1 MADSPLNNSWPSF
14 SKLWMKRWSFKRG
27 SECKPCS
34 TLQPRVSVSEA
45 SSLSSSL
52 SPASVAKDVFFNSAT
67 EEKDGESDYEN
78 PSLDE
83 DVDSSVEDLLG
94 LSCSFIDSNYY
105 KDHQGVHSVSAA
117 TETSPPTLGFPSR
130 YRDSPQHSSQL
141 HPNPHPYSYPYQETE
156 NKSIPH
162 HTIVVT
168 QFNPNLLQSG
178 SAMDGY
184 NSESVDP
191 VDPVGVV
198 NTMVNLN
205 GPGGQGDMMDSD
217 RESFPIL
224 IRSMST
230 SRRHSLG
237 MPMSPIDLGR
247 RLSLD
252 AIDSDGERDDSL
264 LSPSHQQAFIYPG
277 CPEQEVEESDGTD
290 LSRSEAKE
298 TETEECSRSGRTY
311 SRAEILA
318 TDERVHVAH
327 VSRVVET
334 SKRAAGEELD
344 PEEPNLHTAE
354 GQTHIARQ
362 RTTRPEGKETGSS
375 VTWYEFLS
383 NENEEEED
391 RTEKV
396 EKGTKVKRTLSS
408 LRSRMTGSFNKDKQ
422 GKNREKEQQKG
433 KEREPKEKEKLHH
446 SSSSG
451 HNLVPGSFSS
461 CATCSLCSKALQKK
475 HGLQC
480 LNCAVNVHK
489 SCRTLLA
496 ECNSSKNKKDSLHK
510 TSTTASL
517 NLALS
522 DRDQSSSA
530 LDCPPGSP
538 RIPGMTLTPRGPSAQ
553 PASAAFNSSSSSH
566 TAAASLN
573 HSHNHSHNS
582 HTGSLSGDMD
592 EPDSLRFGVKRLNE
606 DAVSLAPSTTDSI
619 VVEDAYYS
627 AFRADLESDAQDLEV
642 ESWSLAV
649 DQQYLKKYT
658 KEMVKRQDVIYELMQ
673 TEMHHVRTLKIM
685 LRVYMRELKEH
696 LQMDELFPRLES
708 LLELHTNFLSR
719 LKERRRDSMQPGSDR
734 NYNIQRLADILTTQ
748 FSGEKGDRM
757 KENYG
762 DFCSHHTEAVNYY
775 KEQLHNNRKFQSLI
789 RKVNNLSVVRRLGVT
804 ECILLVTQRITKYPV
819 LVERIVQNTEVGT
832 EEHEELTRS
841 LGLIKDC
848 IVQVDALV
856 NLHEKASRLRDI
868 AHKMEPKSLGKIK
881 DGRVFHR
888 EDLAQGR
895 RRLLHEGTA
904 NHKAASGRLKD
915 VLAVLLSDVLLLLQ
929 EKDQRYVFSTVDNK
943 PSVISLQKLIVREVA
958 HEEKA
963 MFLICASSNEPEM
976 YEIHTASKEERNSW
990 MTHIRQAVE
999 SCPHTEERLFSEQE
1013 EARAARFNE
1022 FQERLSQKD
1031 TQIVTILTEKLQL
1044 FSDMCLVSGHG
1055 DTTFRSHLM
1064 LRGDASD
1071 LHQGETLLK
1080 GTITDVESLQNLLL
1094 SGVREPASRL
1104 EEGSGSGAL
1113 PRRADTFGGYDSRPI
1128 ILNKK
1133 GIVKKKN
1140 HSGGDIARDGTQKGC
1155 SDPQLTKIQASQ
1167 TLEQPQADEE
1177 EEASPATWN
1186 PIWSNTF
1193 PEAEFFDRVL
1203 MLSQRLY
1210 SLQAIVA
1217 KQDSH
1222 IELQRASLT
1231 ERASFPGRHRGNV
1244 LLEQEKQRT
1253 LALQREELATFH
1265 KLQSQHRQE
1274 QARWE
1279 RERDRHQLQAEAM
1292 EGMLRQ
1298 REEDCRRLEEKLAEE
1313 REDLERQREMYQQD
1327 LERLRES
1334 TRTVEKEKERL
1345 EQQRKIKRKT
1355 IEVMPFSSSLN
1366 GDLLLG
1372 VGSSGSVG
1380 SDLTLPQKVL
1390 VRHSPSVAPA
1400 DYLERP
1406 EVLARGQS
1414 ANATALPVKKEVP
1427 LHLCS
1432 TTNQQHKQVG
1442 VQQQIPT
1449 KLAALSSKSS
1459 KSAKATHRTDS
1470 TASLDMKQMLPMK
1483 LSAREDGS
1491 LKAKRSISPN
1501 QQLPHTL
1508 VHSQSMH
1515 LTVSLSPPD
1524 RGPENQPASLQKPPS
1539 QASNPLHIQPQA
1551 PNPLHTKS
1559 PNPSPAQAPVHGH
1572 SLPPPCRISEDVIFF

>member
-1 MADSPLNNSWPSF
+1 
-14 SKLWMKRWSFKRG
+14 
-27 SECKPCS
+27 
-34 TLQPRVSVSEA
+34 
-45 SSLSSSL
+45 
-52 SPASVAKDVFFNSAT
+52 
-67 EEKDGESDYEN
+67 
-78 PSLDE
+78 
-83 DVDSSVEDLLG
+83 
-94 LSCSFIDSNYY
+94 
-105 KDHQGVHSVSAA
+105 
-117 TETSPPTLGFPSR
+117 
-130 YRDSPQHSSQL
+130 
-141 HPNPHPYSYPYQETE
+141 
-156 NKSIPH
+156 
-162 HTIVVT
+162 
-168 QFNPNLLQSG
+168 
-178 SAMDGY
+178 MDGY

-198 NTMVNLN
+198 STMVNLN

-264 LSPSHQQAFIYPG
+264 LRSSHLQAFIYPG

-298 TETEECSRSGRTY
+298 TETEEYSRSGRTY
-311 SRAEILA
+311 SRTEILA
-318 TDERVHVAH
+318 TDEHIHVAH
-327 VSRVVET
+327 VSHVVET

-354 GQTHIARQ
+354 GQTHMLMIQKVLQELKQYHGARQ

-422 GKNREKEQQKG
+422 D
-433 KEREPKEKEKLHH
+433 
-446 SSSSG
+446 
-451 HNLVPGSFSS
+451 
-461 CATCSLCSKALQKK
+461 
-475 HGLQC
+475 
-480 LNCAVNVHK
+480 CAVNVHK

-496 ECNSSKNKKDSLHK
+496 ECNSSKNKKDSLHR
-510 TSTTASL
+510 TSTTASP
-517 NLALS
+517 NLALR

-530 LDCPPGSP
+530 LDCPSGSP

-573 HSHNHSHNS
+573 HSHNS

-592 EPDSLRFGVKRLNE
+592 EPDSLRSGLRRFNE

-649 DQQYLKKYT
+649 DQHYLKKYT
-658 KEMVKRQDVIYELMQ
+658 KETVKRQDVIYELMQ

-708 LLELHTNFLSR
+708 LLELHTSFLSR
-719 LKERRRDSMQPGSDR
+719 LKERRRDSTQPGSDR

-762 DFCSHHTEAVNYY
+762 DFCSHHTEAVSYY
-775 KEQLHNNRKFQSLI
+775 KEQLHNNKKFQNLI

-841 LGLIKDC
+841 LSLIKDC
-848 IVQVDALV
+848 IVQVDAMV

-888 EDLAQGR
+888 EDLSQGR

-915 VLAVLLSDVLLLLQ
+915 IVAVLLSDVLLLLQ
-929 EKDQRYVFSTVDNK
+929 DKDQRYVFSTVDNK

-958 HEEKA
+958 HEERA

-1022 FQERLSQKD
+1022 FQERLRQKD
-1031 TQIVTILTEKLQL
+1031 SQIVTLLTEKLQL
-1044 FSDMCLVSGHG
+1044 FSDMCLVSGHE
-1055 DTTFRSHLM
+1055 DTSFRSRLM

-1128 ILNKK
+1128 ILNKS
-1133 GIVKKKN
+1133 IVKKKN
-1140 HSGGDIARDGTQKGC
+1140 HSGGDRARDETQKGC

-1167 TLEQPQADEE
+1167 TLEQPQADDDE
-1177 EEASPATWN
+1177 EEASPATWS

-1210 SLQAIVA
+1210 SLQAIIA

-1253 LALQREELATFH
+1253 LALQREELASFH

-1279 RERDRHQLQAEAM
+1279 RERERHRLQAEVT

-1298 REEDCRRLEEKLAEE
+1298 REDDCRRLEEKLAEE
-1313 REDLERQREMYQQD
+1313 REDLERQRETYQQD

-1355 IEVMPFSSSLN
+1355 IEVMPFSGSLN

-1372 VGSSGSVG
+1372 VGSSCSVG
-1380 SDLTLPQKVL
+1380 SDLSLPQKAL
-1390 VRHSPSVAPA
+1390 VRSSPSVAPA

-1483 LSAREDGS
+1483 LSAKEDGT

-1515 LTVSLSPPD
+1515 LTVSSSLPD
-1524 RGPENQPASLQKPPS
+1524 RGPENQPAGLQKPPS
-1539 QASNPLHIQPQA
+1539 QASNPLHIHTQPQA
-1551 PNPLHTKS
+1551 PNPLHTQS
-1559 PNPSPAQAPVHGH
+1559 PNPPPAQAPVHSH
-1572 SLPPPCRISEDVIFF
+1572 SLPPPCRIPEDVIFF

>member
-27 SECKPCS
+27 SEGKPCS
-34 TLQPRVSVSEA
+34 TLPPCVSASEA
-45 SSLSSSL
+45 SSLSS
-52 SPASVAKDVFFNSAT
+52 SPASVAKDVFFNT
-67 EEKDGESDYEN
+67 EEKDDESDYEN

-117 TETSPPTLGFPSR
+117 PETSPSTLGFPSR

-141 HPNPHPYSYPYQETE
+141 HPNPHPYPYPYQETE

-191 VDPVGVV
+191 VGVV
-198 NTMVNLN
+198 TTMVNLN

-252 AIDSDGERDDSL
+252 AVDSDGERDDSL
-264 LSPSHQQAFIYPG
+264 LRPSHLQAFIYPE

-311 SRAEILA
+311 SRTEILA
-318 TDERVHVAH
+318 TDEHIHVAH
-327 VSRVVET
+327 VSHVVET

-362 RTTRPEGKETGSS
+362 RTTKPEGKETGSS

-383 NENEEEED
+383 NENEEEEE

-422 GKNREKEQQKG
+422 D
-433 KEREPKEKEKLHH
+433 
-446 SSSSG
+446 
-451 HNLVPGSFSS
+451 
-461 CATCSLCSKALQKK
+461 
-475 HGLQC
+475 
-480 LNCAVNVHK
+480 CAVNVHR

-496 ECNSSKNKKDSLHK
+496 ECNSSKNKKDSLHR
-510 TSTTASL
+510 TPTTVSP
-517 NLALS
+517 NLALR

-530 LDCPPGSP
+530 LDCPSGSP
-538 RIPGMTLTPRGPSAQ
+538 RIPGMTLTPRGPSVQ
-553 PASAAFNSSSSSH
+553 PALAAFNSSSSSH
-566 TAAASLN
+566 TAAASL
-573 HSHNHSHNS
+573 NHSHNS

-592 EPDSLRFGVKRLNE
+592 EPDSLRSGLKRFNE
-606 DAVSLAPSTTDSI
+606 DTVSLAPSTTDSI

-649 DQQYLKKYT
+649 DQHYLKKYT
-658 KEMVKRQDVIYELMQ
+658 KETVKRQDVIYELMQ

-708 LLELHTNFLSR
+708 LLELHTSFLSR
-719 LKERRRDSMQPGSDR
+719 LKERRRDSTQPGSDR

-762 DFCSHHTEAVNYY
+762 DFCSHHTEAVSYY
-775 KEQLHNNRKFQSLI
+775 KEQLHNNKKFQNLI

-841 LGLIKDC
+841 LSLIKDC
-848 IVQVDALV
+848 IVQVDAMV

-868 AHKMEPKSLGKIK
+868 AHKIEPKSLGRIK

-888 EDLAQGR
+888 EDLSQGR

-915 VLAVLLSDVLLLLQ
+915 IVAVLLSDVLLLLQ
-929 EKDQRYVFSTVDNK
+929 DKDQRYVFSTVDNK

-958 HEEKA
+958 HEERA

-1031 TQIVTILTEKLQL
+1031 SQIVTLLTEKLQL
-1044 FSDMCLVSGHG
+1044 FSDMCLVSGHE
-1055 DTTFRSHLM
+1055 DTTFRSRLM

-1094 SGVREPASRL
+1094 SGVREPVSRL

-1128 ILNKK
+1128 ILNKS
-1133 GIVKKKN
+1133 IVKKKN
-1140 HSGGDIARDGTQKGC
+1140 HSGGDRARDETQKGC

-1167 TLEQPQADEE
+1167 TLEQPQADDDEEE
-1177 EEASPATWN
+1177 EEASPATWS

-1210 SLQAIVA
+1210 SLQAIIA

-1253 LALQREELATFH
+1253 LALQREELASFH

-1279 RERDRHQLQAEAM
+1279 RERERHRLQAEVT
-1292 EGMLRQ
+1292 EGTLRQ
-1298 REEDCRRLEEKLAEE
+1298 REDDCRRLEEKLAEE
-1313 REDLERQREMYQQD
+1313 REDLERQRETYQQD

-1355 IEVMPFSSSLN
+1355 IEVMPFSGSLN

-1372 VGSSGSVG
+1372 MGSSCSVG
-1380 SDLTLPQKVL
+1380 SDLTLPQKAL
-1390 VRHSPSVAPA
+1390 VRSSPSVTPA

-1483 LSAREDGS
+1483 LSAKEDGT

-1508 VHSQSMH
+1508 VHSQSVH
-1515 LTVSLSPPD
+1515 LTVSSSLPD
-1524 RGPENQPASLQKPPS
+1524 RGPENQPAGLQKPPS
-1539 QASNPLHIQPQA
+1539 QASNPLHIHTQPQA
-1551 PNPLHTKS
+1551 PNPLHTQS
-1559 PNPSPAQAPVHGH
+1559 PNAPPAQAPVH
-1572 SLPPPCRISEDVIFF
+1572 SLPPPCRTPEDVIFF

>member
-52 SPASVAKDVFFNSAT
+52 SPASVAKDIFFNSAT

-354 GQTHIARQ
+354 GQTHMLMIQKVLQELKQYHGARQ

-422 GKNREKEQQKG
+422 D
-433 KEREPKEKEKLHH
+433 
-446 SSSSG
+446 
-451 HNLVPGSFSS
+451 
-461 CATCSLCSKALQKK
+461 
-475 HGLQC
+475 
-480 LNCAVNVHK
+480 CAVNVHK

-696 LQMDELFPRLES
+696 LQMGELFPRLES

>member
-34 TLQPRVSVSEA
+34 TLQPCVSVSEA

-52 SPASVAKDVFFNSAT
+52 SPASVVKDVFFNSAT

-83 DVDSSVEDLLG
+83 DVDSSVEDLLS

-105 KDHQGVHSVSAA
+105 KGHQGVHSVSAA

-422 GKNREKEQQKG
+422 D
-433 KEREPKEKEKLHH
+433 
-446 SSSSG
+446 
-451 HNLVPGSFSS
+451 
-461 CATCSLCSKALQKK
+461 
-475 HGLQC
+475 
-480 LNCAVNVHK
+480 CAVNVHK

-582 HTGSLSGDMD
+582 RTGSLSGDMD

-658 KEMVKRQDVIYELMQ
+658 KEMVKRQDVIYELIQ

-696 LQMDELFPRLES
+696 LQVDELFPRLES
-708 LLELHTNFLSR
+708 LLELHTDFLSR

-748 FSGEKGDRM
+748 FSGERGDRM

-804 ECILLVTQRITKYPV
+804 ECILLVTQRVTKYPV

-1055 DTTFRSHLM
+1055 DMTFRSHLM

-1313 REDLERQREMYQQD
+1313 REDLERQRETYQQD

-1355 IEVMPFSSSLN
+1355 IEVMPFTSSLN

-1559 PNPSPAQAPVHGH
+1559 PNPSPAQAPVHGP

>member
-1 MADSPLNNSWPSF
+1 M
-14 SKLWMKRWSFKRG
+14 
-27 SECKPCS
+27 
-34 TLQPRVSVSEA
+34 
-45 SSLSSSL
+45 SSSL
-52 SPASVAKDVFFNSAT
+52 SPASVAKDIFFNSAT

>member
-1 MADSPLNNSWPSF
+1 DF
-14 SKLWMKRWSFKRG
+14 
-27 SECKPCS
+27 
-34 TLQPRVSVSEA
+34 
-45 SSLSSSL
+45 SLSMFSVYATLDLCRSS
-52 SPASVAKDVFFNSAT
+52 F
-67 EEKDGESDYEN
+67 
-78 PSLDE
+78 
-83 DVDSSVEDLLG
+83 
-94 LSCSFIDSNYY
+94 
-105 KDHQGVHSVSAA
+105 
-117 TETSPPTLGFPSR
+117 R
-130 YRDSPQHSSQL
+130 
-141 HPNPHPYSYPYQETE
+141 
-156 NKSIPH
+156 
-162 HTIVVT
+162 
-168 QFNPNLLQSG
+168 
-178 SAMDGY
+178 
-184 NSESVDP
+184 
-191 VDPVGVV
+191 
-198 NTMVNLN
+198 
-205 GPGGQGDMMDSD
+205 
-217 RESFPIL
+217 
-224 IRSMST
+224 
-230 SRRHSLG
+230 
-237 MPMSPIDLGR
+237 
-247 RLSLD
+247 
-252 AIDSDGERDDSL
+252 
-264 LSPSHQQAFIYPG
+264 
-277 CPEQEVEESDGTD
+277 
-290 LSRSEAKE
+290 
-298 TETEECSRSGRTY
+298 
-311 SRAEILA
+311 
-318 TDERVHVAH
+318 
-327 VSRVVET
+327 
-334 SKRAAGEELD
+334 
-344 PEEPNLHTAE
+344 
-354 GQTHIARQ
+354 
-362 RTTRPEGKETGSS
+362 
-375 VTWYEFLS
+375 
-383 NENEEEED
+383 
-391 RTEKV
+391 
-396 EKGTKVKRTLSS
+396 
-408 LRSRMTGSFNKDKQ
+408 
-422 GKNREKEQQKG
+422 
-433 KEREPKEKEKLHH
+433 
-446 SSSSG
+446 
-451 HNLVPGSFSS
+451 
-461 CATCSLCSKALQKK
+461 
-475 HGLQC
+475 
-480 LNCAVNVHK
+480 
-489 SCRTLLA
+489 
-496 ECNSSKNKKDSLHK
+496 
-510 TSTTASL
+510 
-517 NLALS
+517 
-522 DRDQSSSA
+522 
-530 LDCPPGSP
+530 
-538 RIPGMTLTPRGPSAQ
+538 
-553 PASAAFNSSSSSH
+553 
-566 TAAASLN
+566 
-573 HSHNHSHNS
+573 
-582 HTGSLSGDMD
+582 SLSGDMD
-592 EPDSLRFGVKRLNE
+592 EPDSLRSGLKRFNE

-649 DQQYLKKYT
+649 DQHYLKKYT
-658 KEMVKRQDVIYELMQ
+658 KETVKRQDVIYELMQ

-708 LLELHTNFLSR
+708 LLELHTSFLSR
-719 LKERRRDSMQPGSDR
+719 LKERRRDSTQPGSDR

-762 DFCSHHTEAVNYY
+762 DFCSHHTEAVSYY
-775 KEQLHNNRKFQSLI
+775 KEQLHNNKKFQNLI

-841 LGLIKDC
+841 LSLIKDC
-848 IVQVDALV
+848 IVQVDAMV

-888 EDLAQGR
+888 EDLSQGR

-915 VLAVLLSDVLLLLQ
+915 IVAVLLSDVLLLLQ
-929 EKDQRYVFSTVDNK
+929 DKDQRYVFSTVDNK

-958 HEEKA
+958 HEERA

-1013 EARAARFNE
+1013 EARASRFNE

-1031 TQIVTILTEKLQL
+1031 SQIVTLLTEKLQL
-1044 FSDMCLVSGHG
+1044 FSDMCLVSGNE
-1055 DTTFRSHLM
+1055 DTTFRSRLM

-1140 HSGGDIARDGTQKGC
+1140 HSGGDRARDETQKGC

-1167 TLEQPQADEE
+1167 TLEQPQVGQIYKHT
-1177 EEASPATWN
+1177 PYTTVCN
-1186 PIWSNTF
+1186 CVCNG
-1193 PEAEFFDRVL
+1193 V
-1203 MLSQRLY
+1203 
-1210 SLQAIVA
+1210 
-1217 KQDSH
+1217 
-1222 IELQRASLT
+1222 
-1231 ERASFPGRHRGNV
+1231 
-1244 LLEQEKQRT
+1244 
-1253 LALQREELATFH
+1253 
-1265 KLQSQHRQE
+1265 
-1274 QARWE
+1274 ARWE
-1279 RERDRHQLQAEAM
+1279 RERERHRLQAEVT

-1298 REEDCRRLEEKLAEE
+1298 REDDCRRLEEKLAEE
-1313 REDLERQREMYQQD
+1313 REDLERQRETYQQD

-1355 IEVMPFSSSLN
+1355 IEVGMILN

-1372 VGSSGSVG
+1372 VGSSCSVG
-1380 SDLTLPQKVL
+1380 SDLTLPQKAL
-1390 VRHSPSVAPA
+1390 VRSSPSVAPA

-1406 EVLARGQS
+1406 ELLARGQS
-1414 ANATALPVKKEVP
+1414 ANATVLPVKKEVP

-1483 LSAREDGS
+1483 LSAKEDGT

-1508 VHSQSMH
+1508 VHSQSI
-1515 LTVSLSPPD
+1515 SPPA
-1524 RGPENQPASLQKPPS
+1524 RPPTPCTFTPSPRLLTPSIPRALTPLQHRPLS
-1539 QASNPLHIQPQA
+1539 TATACPLHA
-1551 PNPLHTKS
+1551 
-1559 PNPSPAQAPVHGH
+1559 G
-1572 SLPPPCRISEDVIFF
+1572 SLRM

>member
-1 MADSPLNNSWPSF
+1 MTWPPQSPDLNPI
-14 SKLWMKRWSFKRG
+14 
-27 SECKPCS
+27 E
-34 TLQPRVSVSEA
+34 
-45 SSLSSSL
+45 
-52 SPASVAKDVFFNSAT
+52 
-67 EEKDGESDYEN
+67 
-78 PSLDE
+78 
-83 DVDSSVEDLLG
+83 
-94 LSCSFIDSNYY
+94 
-105 KDHQGVHSVSAA
+105 
-117 TETSPPTLGFPSR
+117 
-130 YRDSPQHSSQL
+130 
-141 HPNPHPYSYPYQETE
+141 
-156 NKSIPH
+156 
-162 HTIVVT
+162 
-168 QFNPNLLQSG
+168 
-178 SAMDGY
+178 
-184 NSESVDP
+184 
-191 VDPVGVV
+191 
-198 NTMVNLN
+198 MVW
-205 GPGGQGDMMDSD
+205 D
-217 RESFPIL
+217 
-224 IRSMST
+224 
-230 SRRHSLG
+230 
-237 MPMSPIDLGR
+237 
-247 RLSLD
+247 
-252 AIDSDGERDDSL
+252 
-264 LSPSHQQAFIYPG
+264 
-277 CPEQEVEESDGTD
+277 
-290 LSRSEAKE
+290 
-298 TETEECSRSGRTY
+298 
-311 SRAEILA
+311 
-318 TDERVHVAH
+318 
-327 VSRVVET
+327 
-334 SKRAAGEELD
+334 ELD
-344 PEEPNLHTAE
+344 
-354 GQTHIARQ
+354 R
-362 RTTRPEGKETGSS
+362 R
-375 VTWYEFLS
+375 
-383 NENEEEED
+383 
-391 RTEKV
+391 
-396 EKGTKVKRTLSS
+396 
-408 LRSRMTGSFNKDKQ
+408 
-422 GKNREKEQQKG
+422 
-433 KEREPKEKEKLHH
+433 
-446 SSSSG
+446 
-451 HNLVPGSFSS
+451 
-461 CATCSLCSKALQKK
+461 
-475 HGLQC
+475 
-480 LNCAVNVHK
+480 
-489 SCRTLLA
+489 
-496 ECNSSKNKKDSLHK
+496 
-510 TSTTASL
+510 
-517 NLALS
+517 
-522 DRDQSSSA
+522 
-530 LDCPPGSP
+530 
-538 RIPGMTLTPRGPSAQ
+538 
-553 PASAAFNSSSSSH
+553 
-566 TAAASLN
+566 
-573 HSHNHSHNS
+573 
-582 HTGSLSGDMD
+582 
-592 EPDSLRFGVKRLNE
+592 
-606 DAVSLAPSTTDSI
+606 
-619 VVEDAYYS
+619 
-627 AFRADLESDAQDLEV
+627 V

-658 KEMVKRQDVIYELMQ
+658 KEMVKRQDVIYELIQ

-696 LQMDELFPRLES
+696 LQVDELFPRLES
-708 LLELHTNFLSR
+708 LLELHTDFLSR

-748 FSGEKGDRM
+748 FSGERGDRM

-804 ECILLVTQRITKYPV
+804 ECILLVTQRVTKYPV

-1055 DTTFRSHLM
+1055 DMTFRSHLM

-1167 TLEQPQADEE
+1167 TLEQPQVVDPHLSSLPPRALL
-1177 EEASPATWN
+1177 SP
-1186 PIWSNTF
+1186 PCSL
-1193 PEAEFFDRVL
+1193 PL
-1203 MLSQRLY
+1203 LSP
-1210 SLQAIVA
+1210 LQAIVA

-1313 REDLERQREMYQQD
+1313 REDLERQRETYQQD

-1355 IEVMPFSSSLN
+1355 IELTTITTTCSLN

-1508 VHSQSMH
+1508 VHSH
-1515 LTVSLSPPD
+1515 
-1524 RGPENQPASLQKPPS
+1524 

-1559 PNPSPAQAPVHGH
+1559 PNPSPAQAPVHGP

>member
-27 SECKPCS
+27 SEGKPCS
-34 TLQPRVSVSEA
+34 TLQPCVSASEA

-52 SPASVAKDVFFNSAT
+52 SPASVAKDVFFNIAT
-67 EEKDGESDYEN
+67 EEKDDESDYEN

-117 TETSPPTLGFPSR
+117 PETSPSTLGFPSR
-130 YRDSPQHSSQL
+130 YSDSPQHSSQL
-141 HPNPHPYSYPYQETE
+141 HPNPHPYPHPYPYPYQETE

-198 NTMVNLN
+198 STMVNLN

-264 LSPSHQQAFIYPG
+264 LRSSHLQAFIYPG

-298 TETEECSRSGRTY
+298 TETEEYSRSGRTY
-311 SRAEILA
+311 SRTEILA
-318 TDERVHVAH
+318 TDEHIHVAH
-327 VSRVVET
+327 VSHVVET

-354 GQTHIARQ
+354 GQTHMLMIQKVLQELKQYHGARQ

-422 GKNREKEQQKG
+422 D
-433 KEREPKEKEKLHH
+433 
-446 SSSSG
+446 
-451 HNLVPGSFSS
+451 
-461 CATCSLCSKALQKK
+461 
-475 HGLQC
+475 
-480 LNCAVNVHK
+480 CAVNVHK

-496 ECNSSKNKKDSLHK
+496 ECNSSKNKKDSLHR
-510 TSTTASL
+510 TSTTASP
-517 NLALS
+517 NLALR

-530 LDCPPGSP
+530 LDCPSGSP

-573 HSHNHSHNS
+573 HSHNS

-592 EPDSLRFGVKRLNE
+592 EPDSLRSGLRRFNE

-649 DQQYLKKYT
+649 DQHYLKKYT
-658 KEMVKRQDVIYELMQ
+658 KETVKRQDVIYELMQ

-708 LLELHTNFLSR
+708 LLELHTSFLSR
-719 LKERRRDSMQPGSDR
+719 LKERRRDSTQPGSDR

-762 DFCSHHTEAVNYY
+762 DFCSHHTEAVSYY
-775 KEQLHNNRKFQSLI
+775 KEQLHNNKKFQNLI

-841 LGLIKDC
+841 LSLIKDC
-848 IVQVDALV
+848 IVQVDAMV

-888 EDLAQGR
+888 EDLSQGR

-915 VLAVLLSDVLLLLQ
+915 IVAVLLSDVLLLLQ
-929 EKDQRYVFSTVDNK
+929 DKDQRYVFSTVDNK

-958 HEEKA
+958 HEERA

-1022 FQERLSQKD
+1022 FQERLRQKD
-1031 TQIVTILTEKLQL
+1031 SQIVTLLTEKLQL
-1044 FSDMCLVSGHG
+1044 FSDMCLVSGHE
-1055 DTTFRSHLM
+1055 DTSFRSRLM

-1128 ILNKK
+1128 ILNKS
-1133 GIVKKKN
+1133 IVKKKN
-1140 HSGGDIARDGTQKGC
+1140 HSGGDRARDETQKGC

-1167 TLEQPQADEE
+1167 TLEQPQ
-1177 EEASPATWN
+1177 
-1186 PIWSNTF
+1186 
-1193 PEAEFFDRVL
+1193 FFDRVL

-1210 SLQAIVA
+1210 SLQAIIA

-1253 LALQREELATFH
+1253 LALQREELASFH

-1279 RERDRHQLQAEAM
+1279 RERERHRLQAEVT

-1298 REEDCRRLEEKLAEE
+1298 REDDCRRLEEKLAEE
-1313 REDLERQREMYQQD
+1313 REDLERQRETYQQD

-1355 IEVMPFSSSLN
+1355 IEVMPFSGSLN

-1372 VGSSGSVG
+1372 VGSSCSVG
-1380 SDLTLPQKVL
+1380 SDLSLPQKAL
-1390 VRHSPSVAPA
+1390 VRSSPSVAPA

-1483 LSAREDGS
+1483 LSAKEDGT

-1515 LTVSLSPPD
+1515 LTVSSSLPD
-1524 RGPENQPASLQKPPS
+1524 RGPENQPAGLQKPPS
-1539 QASNPLHIQPQA
+1539 QASNPLHIHTQPQA
-1551 PNPLHTKS
+1551 PNPLHTQS
-1559 PNPSPAQAPVHGH
+1559 PNPPPAQAPVHSH
-1572 SLPPPCRISEDVIFF
+1572 SLPPPCRIPEDVIFF

>member
-1 MADSPLNNSWPSF
+1 
-14 SKLWMKRWSFKRG
+14 
-27 SECKPCS
+27 
-34 TLQPRVSVSEA
+34 
-45 SSLSSSL
+45 
-52 SPASVAKDVFFNSAT
+52 
-67 EEKDGESDYEN
+67 
-78 PSLDE
+78 
-83 DVDSSVEDLLG
+83 
-94 LSCSFIDSNYY
+94 
-105 KDHQGVHSVSAA
+105 
-117 TETSPPTLGFPSR
+117 
-130 YRDSPQHSSQL
+130 
-141 HPNPHPYSYPYQETE
+141 
-156 NKSIPH
+156 
-162 HTIVVT
+162 
-168 QFNPNLLQSG
+168 
-178 SAMDGY
+178 MDGY

-191 VDPVGVV
+191 VGVV
-198 NTMVNLN
+198 STMVNLN

-252 AIDSDGERDDSL
+252 SIDSDGERDDSL
-264 LSPSHQQAFIYPG
+264 LRPSHLQAFIYPG
-277 CPEQEVEESDGTD
+277 CLEQEVEESDGTD

-298 TETEECSRSGRTY
+298 TETEEGSRSGRTY
-311 SRAEILA
+311 SRTEILA

-344 PEEPNLHTAE
+344 PEEANLHTAE
-354 GQTHIARQ
+354 GQSHIARQ

-408 LRSRMTGSFNKDKQ
+408 LRNRMTGSFNKDK

-480 LNCAVNVHK
+480 LNCAVNVHR

-496 ECNSSKNKKDSLHK
+496 ECNSSKNKKDSLHR
-510 TSTTASL
+510 TSTTASP
-517 NLALS
+517 NLALR

-530 LDCPPGSP
+530 LDCPFGTP

-553 PASAAFNSSSSSH
+553 PASAFNSSSSSH

-573 HSHNHSHNS
+573 HSHNSR
-582 HTGSLSGDMD
+582 TGSLSGDMD
-592 EPDSLRFGVKRLNE
+592 EPDSLRFAVKRFNE
-606 DAVSLAPSTTDSI
+606 DAVSLAPSTTESI

-719 LKERRRDSMQPGSDR
+719 LKERRRDSTQPGSDR

-748 FSGEKGDRM
+748 FSGEKGDRL

-775 KEQLHNNRKFQSLI
+775 KEQLHNNKKFQNLI

-915 VLAVLLSDVLLLLQ
+915 IVAVLLSDVLLLLQ

-958 HEEKA
+958 HEERA

-1022 FQERLSQKD
+1022 FQECLSQKD
-1031 TQIVTILTEKLQL
+1031 AQIVTFLTEKLQL
-1044 FSDMCLVSGHG
+1044 FSDMCLVSGHE
-1055 DTTFRSHLM
+1055 DTTFRSRLM

-1071 LHQGETLLK
+1071 LHLGETLLK

-1128 ILNKK
+1128 ILNKS
-1133 GIVKKKN
+1133 IVKKKK
-1140 HSGGDIARDGTQKGC
+1140 HSGGGMARDGTQKGC
-1155 SDPQLTKIQASQ
+1155 SDPQLTKIRASQ
-1167 TLEQPQADEE
+1167 TLEQPQADDDEE

-1210 SLQAIVA
+1210 SLQAIIA

-1253 LALQREELATFH
+1253 LALQREELASFH

-1279 RERDRHQLQAEAM
+1279 RERERHRLQAEAM

-1313 REDLERQREMYQQD
+1313 REDLERQRETYQQD

-1355 IEVMPFSSSLN
+1355 IEVMPFSGSLN

-1380 SDLTLPQKVL
+1380 SDLSVPQKAL
-1390 VRHSPSVAPA
+1390 VRSSPSVAPA

-1449 KLAALSSKSS
+1449 KLAALSSKNS

-1483 LSAREDGS
+1483 LSAREDGT

-1524 RGPENQPASLQKPPS
+1524 RGPENQPAGLQKPSS
-1539 QASNPLHIQPQA
+1539 QASNPLHIHTQPQA
-1551 PNPLHTKS
+1551 PNPLHTQS
-1559 PNPSPAQAPVHGH
+1559 PNPPPAQAPVHGH
-1572 SLPPPCRISEDVIFF
+1572 SLPPPDRIPEDVIFF

>member
-1 MADSPLNNSWPSF
+1 GGDLWRSSF
-14 SKLWMKRWSFKRG
+14 R
-27 SECKPCS
+27 
-34 TLQPRVSVSEA
+34 
-45 SSLSSSL
+45 
-52 SPASVAKDVFFNSAT
+52 
-67 EEKDGESDYEN
+67 
-78 PSLDE
+78 
-83 DVDSSVEDLLG
+83 
-94 LSCSFIDSNYY
+94 
-105 KDHQGVHSVSAA
+105 
-117 TETSPPTLGFPSR
+117 
-130 YRDSPQHSSQL
+130 
-141 HPNPHPYSYPYQETE
+141 
-156 NKSIPH
+156 
-162 HTIVVT
+162 
-168 QFNPNLLQSG
+168 
-178 SAMDGY
+178 
-184 NSESVDP
+184 
-191 VDPVGVV
+191 
-198 NTMVNLN
+198 
-205 GPGGQGDMMDSD
+205 
-217 RESFPIL
+217 
-224 IRSMST
+224 
-230 SRRHSLG
+230 
-237 MPMSPIDLGR
+237 
-247 RLSLD
+247 
-252 AIDSDGERDDSL
+252 
-264 LSPSHQQAFIYPG
+264 
-277 CPEQEVEESDGTD
+277 
-290 LSRSEAKE
+290 
-298 TETEECSRSGRTY
+298 
-311 SRAEILA
+311 
-318 TDERVHVAH
+318 
-327 VSRVVET
+327 
-334 SKRAAGEELD
+334 
-344 PEEPNLHTAE
+344 
-354 GQTHIARQ
+354 
-362 RTTRPEGKETGSS
+362 
-375 VTWYEFLS
+375 
-383 NENEEEED
+383 
-391 RTEKV
+391 
-396 EKGTKVKRTLSS
+396 
-408 LRSRMTGSFNKDKQ
+408 
-422 GKNREKEQQKG
+422 
-433 KEREPKEKEKLHH
+433 
-446 SSSSG
+446 
-451 HNLVPGSFSS
+451 
-461 CATCSLCSKALQKK
+461 
-475 HGLQC
+475 
-480 LNCAVNVHK
+480 
-489 SCRTLLA
+489 
-496 ECNSSKNKKDSLHK
+496 
-510 TSTTASL
+510 
-517 NLALS
+517 
-522 DRDQSSSA
+522 
-530 LDCPPGSP
+530 
-538 RIPGMTLTPRGPSAQ
+538 
-553 PASAAFNSSSSSH
+553 
-566 TAAASLN
+566 
-573 HSHNHSHNS
+573 
-582 HTGSLSGDMD
+582 SLSGDMD

-658 KEMVKRQDVIYELMQ
+658 KEMVKRQDVIYELIQ

-696 LQMDELFPRLES
+696 LQVDELFPRLES
-708 LLELHTNFLSR
+708 LLELHTDFLSR

-748 FSGEKGDRM
+748 FSGERGDRM

-804 ECILLVTQRITKYPV
+804 ECILLVTQRVTKYPV

-1055 DTTFRSHLM
+1055 DMTFRSHLM

-1128 ILNKK
+1128 ILNK
-1133 GIVKKKN
+1133 
-1140 HSGGDIARDGTQKGC
+1140 SESTPSAC
-1155 SDPQLTKIQASQ
+1155 SEPRIHKASYLFAFDPHLSSLPPRA
-1167 TLEQPQADEE
+1167 LL
-1177 EEASPATWN
+1177 SP
-1186 PIWSNTF
+1186 PCSL
-1193 PEAEFFDRVL
+1193 PL
-1203 MLSQRLY
+1203 LSP
-1210 SLQAIVA
+1210 LQAIVA

-1313 REDLERQREMYQQD
+1313 REDLERQRETYQQD

-1355 IEVMPFSSSLN
+1355 IEVGMILN

-1508 VHSQSMH
+1508 VHSQSIAVS
-1515 LTVSLSPPD
+1515 LTLFPTVSLSPPD

-1559 PNPSPAQAPVHGH
+1559 PNPSPAQAPVHGP

>member
-1 MADSPLNNSWPSF
+1 M
-14 SKLWMKRWSFKRG
+14 
-27 SECKPCS
+27 
-34 TLQPRVSVSEA
+34 
-45 SSLSSSL
+45 SSSL

>member
-1 MADSPLNNSWPSF
+1 ESGLHGPITAKKPLL
-14 SKLWMKRWSFKRG
+14 K
-27 SECKPCS
+27 
-34 TLQPRVSVSEA
+34 
-45 SSLSSSL
+45 
-52 SPASVAKDVFFNSAT
+52 AT
-67 EEKDGESDYEN
+67 
-78 PSLDE
+78 
-83 DVDSSVEDLLG
+83 
-94 LSCSFIDSNYY
+94 
-105 KDHQGVHSVSAA
+105 
-117 TETSPPTLGFPSR
+117 
-130 YRDSPQHSSQL
+130 
-141 HPNPHPYSYPYQETE
+141 
-156 NKSIPH
+156 
-162 HTIVVT
+162 
-168 QFNPNLLQSG
+168 
-178 SAMDGY
+178 
-184 NSESVDP
+184 
-191 VDPVGVV
+191 
-198 NTMVNLN
+198 
-205 GPGGQGDMMDSD
+205 
-217 RESFPIL
+217 
-224 IRSMST
+224 
-230 SRRHSLG
+230 
-237 MPMSPIDLGR
+237 
-247 RLSLD
+247 
-252 AIDSDGERDDSL
+252 
-264 LSPSHQQAFIYPG
+264 
-277 CPEQEVEESDGTD
+277 
-290 LSRSEAKE
+290 
-298 TETEECSRSGRTY
+298 
-311 SRAEILA
+311 
-318 TDERVHVAH
+318 
-327 VSRVVET
+327 
-334 SKRAAGEELD
+334 
-344 PEEPNLHTAE
+344 
-354 GQTHIARQ
+354 
-362 RTTRPEGKETGSS
+362 
-375 VTWYEFLS
+375 
-383 NENEEEED
+383 
-391 RTEKV
+391 
-396 EKGTKVKRTLSS
+396 
-408 LRSRMTGSFNKDKQ
+408 
-422 GKNREKEQQKG
+422 
-433 KEREPKEKEKLHH
+433 
-446 SSSSG
+446 
-451 HNLVPGSFSS
+451 
-461 CATCSLCSKALQKK
+461 
-475 HGLQC
+475 
-480 LNCAVNVHK
+480 
-489 SCRTLLA
+489 
-496 ECNSSKNKKDSLHK
+496 NKK
-510 TSTTASL
+510 
-517 NLALS
+517 
-522 DRDQSSSA
+522 
-530 LDCPPGSP
+530 
-538 RIPGMTLTPRGPSAQ
+538 
-553 PASAAFNSSSSSH
+553 
-566 TAAASLN
+566 
-573 HSHNHSHNS
+573 
-582 HTGSLSGDMD
+582 
-592 EPDSLRFGVKRLNE
+592 KRL
-606 DAVSLAPSTTDSI
+606 
-619 VVEDAYYS
+619 
-627 AFRADLESDAQDLEV
+627 V

-649 DQQYLKKYT
+649 DQHYLKKYT
-658 KEMVKRQDVIYELMQ
+658 KETVKRQDVIYELMQ

-708 LLELHTNFLSR
+708 LLELHTSFLSR
-719 LKERRRDSMQPGSDR
+719 LKERRRDSAQPGSDR

-762 DFCSHHTEAVNYY
+762 DFCSHHTEAVSYY
-775 KEQLHNNRKFQSLI
+775 KEQLHNNKKFQNLI

-841 LGLIKDC
+841 LSLIKDC
-848 IVQVDALV
+848 IVQVDAMV

-888 EDLAQGR
+888 EDLSQGR

-915 VLAVLLSDVLLLLQ
+915 IVAVLLSDVLLLLQ
-929 EKDQRYVFSTVDNK
+929 DKDQRYVFSTVDNK

-958 HEEKA
+958 HEERA

-1031 TQIVTILTEKLQL
+1031 SQIVTLLTEKLQL
-1044 FSDMCLVSGHG
+1044 FSDMCLVSGHE
-1055 DTTFRSHLM
+1055 DTTFRSRLM

-1140 HSGGDIARDGTQKGC
+1140 HSGGDRARDETQKGC

-1167 TLEQPQADEE
+1167 QTLEQPQVGQIYKHT
-1177 EEASPATWN
+1177 PYTTVCN
-1186 PIWSNTF
+1186 CVCNG
-1193 PEAEFFDRVL
+1193 V
-1203 MLSQRLY
+1203 
-1210 SLQAIVA
+1210 AIIA

-1253 LALQREELATFH
+1253 LALQREELASFH

-1279 RERDRHQLQAEAM
+1279 RERERHRLQAEVT

-1298 REEDCRRLEEKLAEE
+1298 REDDCRRLEEKLAEE
-1313 REDLERQREMYQQD
+1313 RDDLERQRETYQQD

-1355 IEVMPFSSSLN
+1355 IEVGLMSLSHSHTHYTYTRCPLVSSC
-1366 GDLLLG
+1366 
-1372 VGSSGSVG
+1372 SVG
-1380 SDLTLPQKVL
+1380 SDLSLTLPQKAL
-1390 VRHSPSVAPA
+1390 VRSSPSVAPA

-1470 TASLDMKQMLPMK
+1470 TGKTSH
-1483 LSAREDGS
+1483 
-1491 LKAKRSISPN
+1491 N
-1501 QQLPHTL
+1501 T
-1508 VHSQSMH
+1508 
-1515 LTVSLSPPD
+1515 SPPYS
-1524 RGPENQPASLQKPPS
+1524 RIA
-1539 QASNPLHIQPQA
+1539 
-1551 PNPLHTKS
+1551 
-1559 PNPSPAQAPVHGH
+1559 GH
-1572 SLPPPCRISEDVIFF
+1572 SLLLICDVMLIYDVMLVYDVMMMI

>member
-1 MADSPLNNSWPSF
+1 PSF
-14 SKLWMKRWSFKRG
+14 NV
-27 SECKPCS
+27 S
-34 TLQPRVSVSEA
+34 TA
-45 SSLSSSL
+45 
-52 SPASVAKDVFFNSAT
+52 
-67 EEKDGESDYEN
+67 
-78 PSLDE
+78 
-83 DVDSSVEDLLG
+83 
-94 LSCSFIDSNYY
+94 
-105 KDHQGVHSVSAA
+105 GV
-117 TETSPPTLGFPSR
+117 
-130 YRDSPQHSSQL
+130 
-141 HPNPHPYSYPYQETE
+141 
-156 NKSIPH
+156 
-162 HTIVVT
+162 
-168 QFNPNLLQSG
+168 
-178 SAMDGY
+178 
-184 NSESVDP
+184 
-191 VDPVGVV
+191 
-198 NTMVNLN
+198 
-205 GPGGQGDMMDSD
+205 
-217 RESFPIL
+217 
-224 IRSMST
+224 
-230 SRRHSLG
+230 
-237 MPMSPIDLGR
+237 
-247 RLSLD
+247 
-252 AIDSDGERDDSL
+252 
-264 LSPSHQQAFIYPG
+264 
-277 CPEQEVEESDGTD
+277 
-290 LSRSEAKE
+290 
-298 TETEECSRSGRTY
+298 
-311 SRAEILA
+311 
-318 TDERVHVAH
+318 
-327 VSRVVET
+327 
-334 SKRAAGEELD
+334 
-344 PEEPNLHTAE
+344 
-354 GQTHIARQ
+354 
-362 RTTRPEGKETGSS
+362 
-375 VTWYEFLS
+375 
-383 NENEEEED
+383 
-391 RTEKV
+391 
-396 EKGTKVKRTLSS
+396 
-408 LRSRMTGSFNKDKQ
+408 
-422 GKNREKEQQKG
+422 
-433 KEREPKEKEKLHH
+433 
-446 SSSSG
+446 
-451 HNLVPGSFSS
+451 
-461 CATCSLCSKALQKK
+461 
-475 HGLQC
+475 
-480 LNCAVNVHK
+480 
-489 SCRTLLA
+489 
-496 ECNSSKNKKDSLHK
+496 
-510 TSTTASL
+510 
-517 NLALS
+517 
-522 DRDQSSSA
+522 
-530 LDCPPGSP
+530 
-538 RIPGMTLTPRGPSAQ
+538 
-553 PASAAFNSSSSSH
+553 
-566 TAAASLN
+566 
-573 HSHNHSHNS
+573 
-582 HTGSLSGDMD
+582 SLSGDMD
-592 EPDSLRFGVKRLNE
+592 EPDSLRSGLRRFNE

-649 DQQYLKKYT
+649 DQHYLKKYT
-658 KEMVKRQDVIYELMQ
+658 KETVKRQDVIYELMQ

-708 LLELHTNFLSR
+708 LLELHTSFLSR
-719 LKERRRDSMQPGSDR
+719 LKERRRDSTQPGSDR

-762 DFCSHHTEAVNYY
+762 DFCSHHTEAVSYY
-775 KEQLHNNRKFQSLI
+775 KEQLHNNKKFQNLI

-841 LGLIKDC
+841 LSLIKDC
-848 IVQVDALV
+848 IVQVDAMV

-888 EDLAQGR
+888 EDLSQGR

-915 VLAVLLSDVLLLLQ
+915 IVAVLLSDVLLLLQ
-929 EKDQRYVFSTVDNK
+929 DKDQRYVFSTVDNK

-958 HEEKA
+958 HEERA

-1022 FQERLSQKD
+1022 FQERLRQKD
-1031 TQIVTILTEKLQL
+1031 SQIVTLLTEKLQL
-1044 FSDMCLVSGHG
+1044 FSDMCLVSGHE
-1055 DTTFRSHLM
+1055 DTSFRSRLM

-1113 PRRADTFGGYDSRPI
+1113 PRRADTFGGYDS
-1128 ILNKK
+1128 
-1133 GIVKKKN
+1133 IVKKKN
-1140 HSGGDIARDGTQKGC
+1140 HSGGDRARDETQKGC

-1167 TLEQPQADEE
+1167 TLEQPQVGQIYKHT
-1177 EEASPATWN
+1177 PYTTVCN
-1186 PIWSNTF
+1186 CVCNG
-1193 PEAEFFDRVL
+1193 
-1203 MLSQRLY
+1203 
-1210 SLQAIVA
+1210 AIIA

-1253 LALQREELATFH
+1253 LALQREELASFH

-1279 RERDRHQLQAEAM
+1279 RERERHRLQAEVT

-1298 REEDCRRLEEKLAEE
+1298 REDDCRRLEEKLAEE
-1313 REDLERQREMYQQD
+1313 REDLERQRETYQQD

-1355 IEVMPFSSSLN
+1355 IEVGMILN

-1372 VGSSGSVG
+1372 VGSSCSVG
-1380 SDLTLPQKVL
+1380 SDLSLPQKAL
-1390 VRHSPSVAPA
+1390 VRSSPSVAPA

-1483 LSAREDGS
+1483 LSAKEDGT

-1515 LTVSLSPPD
+1515 LTGNTHTLALSHSHTLTHTPLLLSKTKWLSAISLALFPAVSSSLPD
-1524 RGPENQPASLQKPPS
+1524 RGPENQPAGLQKPPS
-1539 QASNPLHIQPQA
+1539 QASNPLHIHTQPQA
-1551 PNPLHTKS
+1551 PNPLHTQS
-1559 PNPSPAQAPVHGH
+1559 PNPPPAQAPVHSH
-1572 SLPPPCRISEDVIFF
+1572 SLPPPCRIPEDVIFF

>member
-27 SECKPCS
+27 SEGKPCS
-34 TLQPRVSVSEA
+34 TLQPCVSASEA

-52 SPASVAKDVFFNSAT
+52 SPASVAKDVFFNIAT
-67 EEKDGESDYEN
+67 EEKDDESDYEN

-117 TETSPPTLGFPSR
+117 PETSPSTLGFPSR
-130 YRDSPQHSSQL
+130 YSDSPQHSSQL
-141 HPNPHPYSYPYQETE
+141 HPNPHPYPHPYPYPYQETE

-198 NTMVNLN
+198 STMVNLN

-264 LSPSHQQAFIYPG
+264 LRSSHLQAFIYPG

-298 TETEECSRSGRTY
+298 TETEEYSRSGRTY
-311 SRAEILA
+311 SRTEILA
-318 TDERVHVAH
+318 TDEHIHVAH
-327 VSRVVET
+327 VSHVVET

-422 GKNREKEQQKG
+422 D
-433 KEREPKEKEKLHH
+433 
-446 SSSSG
+446 
-451 HNLVPGSFSS
+451 
-461 CATCSLCSKALQKK
+461 
-475 HGLQC
+475 
-480 LNCAVNVHK
+480 CAVNVHK

-496 ECNSSKNKKDSLHK
+496 ECNSSKNKKDSLHR
-510 TSTTASL
+510 TSTTASP
-517 NLALS
+517 NLALR

-530 LDCPPGSP
+530 LDCPSGSP

-573 HSHNHSHNS
+573 HSHNS

-592 EPDSLRFGVKRLNE
+592 EPDSLRSGLRRFNE

-649 DQQYLKKYT
+649 DQHYLKKYT
-658 KEMVKRQDVIYELMQ
+658 KETVKRQDVIYELMQ

-708 LLELHTNFLSR
+708 LLELHTSFLSR
-719 LKERRRDSMQPGSDR
+719 LKERRRDSTQPGSDR

-762 DFCSHHTEAVNYY
+762 DFCSHHTEAVSYY
-775 KEQLHNNRKFQSLI
+775 KEQLHNNKKFQNLI

-841 LGLIKDC
+841 LSLIKDC
-848 IVQVDALV
+848 IVQVDAMV

-888 EDLAQGR
+888 EDLSQGR

-915 VLAVLLSDVLLLLQ
+915 IVAVLLSDVLLLLQ
-929 EKDQRYVFSTVDNK
+929 DKDQRYVFSTVDNK

-958 HEEKA
+958 HEERA

-1022 FQERLSQKD
+1022 FQERLRQKD
-1031 TQIVTILTEKLQL
+1031 SQIVTLLTEKLQL
-1044 FSDMCLVSGHG
+1044 FSDMCLVSGHE
-1055 DTTFRSHLM
+1055 DTSFRSRLM

-1128 ILNKK
+1128 ILNKS
-1133 GIVKKKN
+1133 IVKKKN
-1140 HSGGDIARDGTQKGC
+1140 HSGGDRARDETQKGC

-1167 TLEQPQADEE
+1167 TLEQPQADDDE
-1177 EEASPATWN
+1177 EEASPATWS

-1210 SLQAIVA
+1210 SLQAIIA

-1253 LALQREELATFH
+1253 LALQREELASFH

-1279 RERDRHQLQAEAM
+1279 RERERHRLQAEVT

-1298 REEDCRRLEEKLAEE
+1298 REDDCRRLEEKLAEE
-1313 REDLERQREMYQQD
+1313 REDLERQRETYQQD

-1355 IEVMPFSSSLN
+1355 IEVMPFSGSLN

-1372 VGSSGSVG
+1372 VGSSCSVG
-1380 SDLTLPQKVL
+1380 SDLSLPQKAL
-1390 VRHSPSVAPA
+1390 VRSSPSVAPA

-1483 LSAREDGS
+1483 LSAKEDGT

-1515 LTVSLSPPD
+1515 LTVSSSLPD
-1524 RGPENQPASLQKPPS
+1524 RGPENQPAGLQKPPS
-1539 QASNPLHIQPQA
+1539 QASNPLHIHTQPQA
-1551 PNPLHTKS
+1551 PNPLHTQS
-1559 PNPSPAQAPVHGH
+1559 PNPPPAQAPVHSH
-1572 SLPPPCRISEDVIFF
+1572 SLPPPCRIPEDVIFF

>member
-34 TLQPRVSVSEA
+34 TLQPCVSVSEA

-52 SPASVAKDVFFNSAT
+52 SPASVAKDVFFNIAT
-67 EEKDGESDYEN
+67 EEKEDESDYEN

-105 KDHQGVHSVSAA
+105 KDHQGVHSVSVT
-117 TETSPPTLGFPSR
+117 TETSPPTLVFPSR

-141 HPNPHPYSYPYQETE
+141 HPNPHPYPYPYQETE

-168 QFNPNLLQSG
+168 QFNPNLLLSG

-191 VDPVGVV
+191 VGVV
-198 NTMVNLN
+198 STMVNLN

-252 AIDSDGERDDSL
+252 SIDSDGERDDSL
-264 LSPSHQQAFIYPG
+264 LRPSHLQAFIYPG

-298 TETEECSRSGRTY
+298 TETEEGSRSGRTY
-311 SRAEILA
+311 SRTEILA

-344 PEEPNLHTAE
+344 PEEANLHTAE
-354 GQTHIARQ
+354 GQSHIARQ

-408 LRSRMTGSFNKDKQ
+408 LRNRMTGSFNKDK

-480 LNCAVNVHK
+480 LNCAVNVHR

-496 ECNSSKNKKDSLHK
+496 ECNSSKNKKDSLHR
-510 TSTTASL
+510 TSTTASP
-517 NLALS
+517 NLALR

-530 LDCPPGSP
+530 LDCPFGTP

-553 PASAAFNSSSSSH
+553 PASAFNSSSSSH

-573 HSHNHSHNS
+573 HSHNSR
-582 HTGSLSGDMD
+582 TGSLSGDMD
-592 EPDSLRFGVKRLNE
+592 EPDSLRFAVKRFNE
-606 DAVSLAPSTTDSI
+606 DAVSLAPSTTESI

-719 LKERRRDSMQPGSDR
+719 LKERRRDSTQPGSDR

-748 FSGEKGDRM
+748 FSGEKGDRL

-775 KEQLHNNRKFQSLI
+775 KEQLHNNKKFQNLI

-915 VLAVLLSDVLLLLQ
+915 IVAVLLSDVLLLLQ

-958 HEEKA
+958 HEERA

-1022 FQERLSQKD
+1022 FQECLSQKD
-1031 TQIVTILTEKLQL
+1031 AQIVTFLTEKLQL
-1044 FSDMCLVSGHG
+1044 FSDMCLVSGHE
-1055 DTTFRSHLM
+1055 DTTFRSRLM

-1128 ILNKK
+1128 ILNKS
-1133 GIVKKKN
+1133 IVKKKK
-1140 HSGGDIARDGTQKGC
+1140 HSGGGMARDGTQKGC
-1155 SDPQLTKIQASQ
+1155 SDPQLTKIRASQ
-1167 TLEQPQADEE
+1167 TLEQPQADDDEE

-1210 SLQAIVA
+1210 SLQAIIA

-1253 LALQREELATFH
+1253 LALQREELASFH

-1279 RERDRHQLQAEAM
+1279 RERERHRLQAEAM

-1313 REDLERQREMYQQD
+1313 REDLERQRETYQQD

-1355 IEVMPFSSSLN
+1355 IEVMPFSGSLN

-1380 SDLTLPQKVL
+1380 SDLSVPQKAL
-1390 VRHSPSVAPA
+1390 VRSSPSVAPA

-1449 KLAALSSKSS
+1449 KLAALSSKNS

-1483 LSAREDGS
+1483 LSAREDGT

-1524 RGPENQPASLQKPPS
+1524 RGPENQPAGLQKPSS
-1539 QASNPLHIQPQA
+1539 QASNPLHIHTQPQA
-1551 PNPLHTKS
+1551 PNPLHTQS
-1559 PNPSPAQAPVHGH
+1559 PNPPPAQAPVHGH
-1572 SLPPPCRISEDVIFF
+1572 SLPPPDRIPEDVIFF

>member
-52 SPASVAKDVFFNSAT
+52 SPASVAKDIFFNSAT

-408 LRSRMTGSFNKDKQ
+408 LRSRMTGSFNKDK

-696 LQMDELFPRLES
+696 LQMGELFPRLES

>member
-1 MADSPLNNSWPSF
+1 
-14 SKLWMKRWSFKRG
+14 
-27 SECKPCS
+27 
-34 TLQPRVSVSEA
+34 
-45 SSLSSSL
+45 
-52 SPASVAKDVFFNSAT
+52 
-67 EEKDGESDYEN
+67 
-78 PSLDE
+78 
-83 DVDSSVEDLLG
+83 
-94 LSCSFIDSNYY
+94 
-105 KDHQGVHSVSAA
+105 
-117 TETSPPTLGFPSR
+117 
-130 YRDSPQHSSQL
+130 
-141 HPNPHPYSYPYQETE
+141 
-156 NKSIPH
+156 
-162 HTIVVT
+162 
-168 QFNPNLLQSG
+168 
-178 SAMDGY
+178 MDGY

-191 VDPVGVV
+191 VGVV
-198 NTMVNLN
+198 STMVNLN

-252 AIDSDGERDDSL
+252 SIDSDGERDDSL
-264 LSPSHQQAFIYPG
+264 LRPSHLQAFIYPG
-277 CPEQEVEESDGTD
+277 CLEQEVEESDGTD

-298 TETEECSRSGRTY
+298 TETEEGSRSGRTY
-311 SRAEILA
+311 SRTEILA

-344 PEEPNLHTAE
+344 PEEANLHTAE
-354 GQTHIARQ
+354 GQSHIARQ

-408 LRSRMTGSFNKDKQ
+408 LRNRMTGSFNKDKQ

-480 LNCAVNVHK
+480 LNCAVNVHR

-496 ECNSSKNKKDSLHK
+496 ECNSSKNKKDSLHR
-510 TSTTASL
+510 TSTTASP
-517 NLALS
+517 NLALR

-530 LDCPPGSP
+530 LDCPFGTP

-553 PASAAFNSSSSSH
+553 PASAFNSSSSSH

-573 HSHNHSHNS
+573 HSHNSR
-582 HTGSLSGDMD
+582 TGSLSGDMD
-592 EPDSLRFGVKRLNE
+592 EPDSLRFAVKRFNE
-606 DAVSLAPSTTDSI
+606 DAVSLAPSTTESI

-719 LKERRRDSMQPGSDR
+719 LKERRRDSTQPGSDR

-748 FSGEKGDRM
+748 FSGEKGDRL

-775 KEQLHNNRKFQSLI
+775 KEQLHNNKKFQNLI

-915 VLAVLLSDVLLLLQ
+915 IVAVLLSDVLLLLQ

-958 HEEKA
+958 HEERA

-1022 FQERLSQKD
+1022 FQECLSQKD
-1031 TQIVTILTEKLQL
+1031 AQIVTFLTEKLQL
-1044 FSDMCLVSGHG
+1044 FSDMCLVSGHE
-1055 DTTFRSHLM
+1055 DTTFRSRLM

-1071 LHQGETLLK
+1071 LHLGETLLK

-1128 ILNKK
+1128 ILNKS
-1133 GIVKKKN
+1133 IVKKKK
-1140 HSGGDIARDGTQKGC
+1140 HSGGGMARDGTQKGC
-1155 SDPQLTKIQASQ
+1155 SDPQLTKIRASQ
-1167 TLEQPQADEE
+1167 TLEQPQADDDEE

-1210 SLQAIVA
+1210 SLQAIIA

-1253 LALQREELATFH
+1253 LALQREELASFH

-1279 RERDRHQLQAEAM
+1279 RERERHRLQAEAM

-1313 REDLERQREMYQQD
+1313 REDLERQRETYQQD

-1355 IEVMPFSSSLN
+1355 IEVMPFSGSLN

-1380 SDLTLPQKVL
+1380 SDLSVPQKAL
-1390 VRHSPSVAPA
+1390 VRSSPSVAPA

-1449 KLAALSSKSS
+1449 KLAALSSKNS

-1483 LSAREDGS
+1483 LSAREDGT

-1524 RGPENQPASLQKPPS
+1524 RGPENQPAGLQKPSS
-1539 QASNPLHIQPQA
+1539 QASNPLHIHTQPQA
-1551 PNPLHTKS
+1551 PNPLHTQS
-1559 PNPSPAQAPVHGH
+1559 PNPPPAQAPVHGH
-1572 SLPPPCRISEDVIFF
+1572 SLPPPDRIPEDVIFF